1 MTRFFLVLSGLAG
14 FVLSAQN
21 WSEWSADPAFQR
33 IEVRERCAG
42 FNEFASA
49 TMWDV
54 QLRNAY
60 AKDVDIYWLAEP
72 ETPRGAAQV
81 QRALAVKPGEV
92 VNTRHAGL
100 QDCSGRLAV
109 KVSEV
114 QAAGTAVGNAAAPPP
129 APAAPPHVFVGRWS
143 SKDPEPYRKE
153 LVFQVSGHTMTGA
166 WSSPGLSFEITSP
179 LPEGLL
185 KGISIGPGEKKT
197 PVPDEVE
204 SNPPKKLL
212 QRQ

>member
-1 MTRFFLVLSGLAG
+1 MTRFFWVLSGLAG
-14 FVLSAQN
+14 LVLSAQN
-21 WSEWSADPAFQR
+21 WSEWRADAAFQR

-42 FNEFASA
+42 FNEFANA

-72 ETPRGAAQV
+72 DATRGAQV
-81 QRALAVKPGEV
+81 ERALAVKPGEV

-100 QDCSGRLAV
+100 QDCSRRLTV
-109 KVSEV
+109 KVNEV
-114 QAAGTAVGNAAAPPP
+114 QPAGTAVSNPAVPQP
-129 APAAPPHVFVGRWS
+129 APATPPHVFVGRWS

-197 PVPDEVE
+197 PVTIDEVE

-212 QRQ
+212 LRQ

>member
-42 FNEFASA
+42 FNEFANA

-72 ETPRGAAQV
+72 DATRGAQV
-81 QRALAVKPGEV
+81 ERALAVKPGEV

-100 QDCSGRLAV
+100 QDCSGRLPV
-109 KVSEV
+109 KVNEGRPAGSSLTS
-114 QAAGTAVGNAAAPPP
+114 AAHP
-129 APAAPPHVFVGRWS
+129 
-143 SKDPEPYRKE
+143 
-153 LVFQVSGHTMTGA
+153 
-166 WSSPGLSFEITSP
+166 
-179 LPEGLL
+179 
-185 KGISIGPGEKKT
+185 
-197 PVPDEVE
+197 
-204 SNPPKKLL
+204 
-212 QRQ
+212 